1 MRKLFVTL
9 LASLSSAAAVADF
22 PDKPITFVVPY
33 AAGGPADLIGRAV
46 ARQVSQLSGQPVI
59 VENRA
64 GAGGNIAGDYVA
76 RAPKDGYTLLFGSS
90 PVLVMNPALFKNLKF
105 DPLTDFQP
113 IADFGSL
120 PNAVLVNEA
129 AGITSVSDLVAKA
142 KTTPLSYA
150 SAGSGGTTHLSGVI
164 FGQKTNAQMLHVP
177 YKGSGPAL
185 QALLGNQVMATFTD
199 IFTAKPFVD
208 GGQLKMLAVTSEHR
222 SPLFPS
228 VTTLAEAGVKG
239 VNIHVFFALLAPAGI
254 PDAVKQKLSSL
265 SQAALKSPELRK
277 QLESRGL
284 DIPNDNTPDAL
295 GHKMRRES
303 QEWAV
308 IIRASGASLD

>member
-22 PDKPITFVVPY
+22 PEKPITFVVPY

-90 PVLVMNPALFKNLKF
+90 PVLVMNPALYKNLKF

-120 PNAVLVNEA
+120 PNAVLISEG
-129 AGITSVSDLVAKA
+129 AGITSVSDLVAKG

-150 SAGSGGTTHLSGVI
+150 SAGSGGTTHLSGVL

-208 GGQLKMLAVTSEHR
+208 GGQLKMLAVTSDHR

-228 VTTLAEAGVKG
+228 IPTLAEAGVKG
-239 VNIHVFFALLAPAGI
+239 VNIHVFFALLAPSGI
-254 PDAVKQKLSSL
+254 PDAVKQKLSNL

-284 DIPNDNTPDAL
+284 DIPSNNTPEEL
-295 GHKMRRES
+295 SHKMRREA

>member
-22 PDKPITFVVPY
+22 PEKPITFVVPY

-90 PVLVMNPALFKNLKF
+90 PVLVMNPALYKNLKF

-120 PNAVLVNEA
+120 PNAVLVSEG
-129 AGITSVSDLVAKA
+129 AGITSVSDLVAKG

-150 SAGSGGTTHLSGVI
+150 SAGSGGTTHLSGVL

-208 GGQLKMLAVTSEHR
+208 GGQLKMLAVTSDHR
-222 SPLFPS
+222 SLLFPS
-228 VTTLAEAGVKG
+228 IPTLAEAGVKG
-239 VNIHVFFALLAPAGI
+239 VNIHVFFALLAPSGI

-284 DIPNDNTPDAL
+284 DIPSNNTPEEL
-295 GHKMRRES
+295 SHKMRRET

>member
-22 PDKPITFVVPY
+22 PEKPITFVVPY

-90 PVLVMNPALFKNLKF
+90 PVLVMNPALYKNLKF

-120 PNAVLVNEA
+120 PNAVLVSEG
-129 AGITSVSDLVAKA
+129 AGITSVSDLVAKG

-150 SAGSGGTTHLSGVI
+150 SAGSGGTTHLSGVL

-208 GGQLKMLAVTSEHR
+208 GGQLKMLAVTSDHR

-228 VTTLAEAGVKG
+228 C
-239 VNIHVFFALLAPAGI
+239 
-254 PDAVKQKLSSL
+254 
-265 SQAALKSPELRK
+265 
-277 QLESRGL
+277 
-284 DIPNDNTPDAL
+284 
-295 GHKMRRES
+295 
-303 QEWAV
+303 
-308 IIRASGASLD
+308 

>member
-46 ARQVSQLSGQPVI
+46 ARQASQLSGQPVI

-90 PVLVMNPALFKNLKF
+90 PVLVMNPALYKNLKF

-120 PNAVLVNEA
+120 PNAVLVSKG
-129 AGITSVSDLVAKA
+129 AGITSVSDLVAKG

-150 SAGSGGTTHLSGVI
+150 SAGSGGTTHLSGVL
-164 FGQKTNAQMLHVP
+164 FGQKTNAEMLHVP

-208 GGQLKMLAVTSEHR
+208 GGQLKMLAVTSDHR

-228 VTTLAEAGVKG
+228 VPTLAEAGVKG

-284 DIPNDNTPDAL
+284 DIPSDNTPDEL
-295 GHKMRRES
+295 GQKMRRET